1 MHGGFSSRTE
11 GRRADV
17 KQRYGNIVCIYE
29 PSTADGER
37 ITSAKLETLVFLCC
51 QKTSFVVLLAFV
63 VFFSSSLRSVLLV
76 IPARWWRE
84 GLLGP
89 LLLLH
94 ILRATVDD
102 IRHLYTLC
110 FKLHQTLINET
121 RNNFSLFCVLLLFLL
136 LLLQLVLVLLLKRSF
151 FFFHLIF
158 FLFIFSMF
166 YFSCILLSTVFLIY

>member
-1 MHGGFSSRTE
+1 MHRGFSSRTE

-84 GLLGP
+84 GLLRP
-89 LLLLH
+89 LLLMH
-94 ILRATVDD
+94 KLRATVDD
-102 IRHLYTLC
+102 IRHLYILC
-110 FKLHQTLINET
+110 FKLHQALINET
-121 RNNFSLFCVLLLFLL
+121 PNNFSLFCVLLLFLL
-136 LLLQLVLVLLLKRSF
+136 LLQLVLVLLLKRSI

-158 FLFIFSMF
+158 FLFLFSMF